1 MKGIDLYS
9 GIGGWTLGMKFSGL
23 ENIYSYEWNKDSL
36 ETHNLNFNTT
46 LDIVDIRKLKL
57 DQLPNP
63 NEVDFVV
70 GSPPCT
76 QFSYSNRGGSGD
88 ISDGL
93 VDVFKFLEIV
103 NYIKPKYWVMENVPR
118 VKKIIDHV
126 VNNDKN
132 FKKFKP
138 LIKFNEVINVSEYGV
153 PQKRKRMICGDF
165 PFELF
170 LSYKGLLK
178 KKSLGDVINSLNKT
192 PIKDPNYQIS
202 LDNVIDHFKETPLS
216 KTESR
221 INKNNKTS
229 HHIYNKMSFP
239 DMIHLPSRTI
249 TSTCT
254 RVSRESIIIEDNK
267 NYRRLTLREKGC
279 IQGFPI
285 NFQFY
290 GKTFSSKEKMIGNSI
305 PPILTYFLFES
316 IKGTTINKL
325 KLPDQITRNNFEG
338 PIKKPKKTPPP
349 IPKNNYNKN
358 RRFRF
363 SIPNLRLGSGVR
375 FELNNMFEN
384 NNWGISFFYGNS
396 KSIFELVLNEEV
408 KLFLEQNLNEKLENY
423 FINQDSLLK
432 LKSKNLQEKWID
444 GKENFYPFEIMD
456 KIGNLVVSILD
467 TIENNDIDI
476 KGLYPL
482 FNEKINKKIID
493 NFNIVLCGLIIGS
506 TINFHI
512 ENEG

>member
-36 ETHNLNFNTT
+36 ETHNLNFKTK
-46 LDIVDIRKLKL
+46 LDVVDIRKLKL
-57 DQLPNP
+57 DQIPNP
-63 NEVDFVV
+63 EEIDFVV

-76 QFSYSNRGGSGD
+76 QFSYSNRGGSGN

-103 NYIKPKYWVMENVPR
+103 NYIKPRYWVMENVPR

-126 VNNDKN
+126 INNDKN

-138 LIKFNEVINVSEYGV
+138 LIKFNEVVNVSEFGV

-165 PFELF
+165 PYELF
-170 LSYKGLLK
+170 LSYKGLVK
-178 KKSLGDVINSLNKT
+178 KKSLGDVLNSLDNT
-192 PIKDPNYQIS
+192 PIKDPNYDIS
-202 LDNVIDHFKETPLS
+202 FDNVLDHIKETPLS
-216 KTESR
+216 KTELR
-221 INKNNKTS
+221 INNNNKTS

-239 DMIHLPSRTI
+239 DVTHLPSRTI

-254 RVSRESIIIEDNK
+254 RVSRESIIIEENG

-279 IQGFPI
+279 LQGFPI

-290 GKTFSSKEKMIGNSI
+290 GNTFSSKEKMIGNSI
-305 PPILTYFLFES
+305 PPVLTYLIFES
-316 IKGTTINKL
+316 IKGTPIKKL
-325 KLPDQITRNNFEG
+325 KLTDELTINNFKG
-338 PIKKPKKTPPP
+338 PIEKPKNTPPP
-349 IPKNNYNKN
+349 IPKNNYNEN

-375 FELNNMFEN
+375 FELNNMFKTN
-384 NNWGISFFYGNS
+384 RWGISFFYGNS

-408 KLFLEQNLNEKLENY
+408 KIFLEKILNENLENY
-423 FINQDSLLK
+423 FITDTSLLK

-444 GKENFYPFEIMD
+444 GEESFYPFEIID
-456 KIGNLVVSILD
+456 KIGNLVVSVLD
-467 TIENNDIDI
+467 TIENNHFDRER
-476 KGLYPL
+476 LYPL

-493 NFNIVLCGLIIGS
+493 NFNVVLCGLIIGS

-512 ENEG
+512 DNEG